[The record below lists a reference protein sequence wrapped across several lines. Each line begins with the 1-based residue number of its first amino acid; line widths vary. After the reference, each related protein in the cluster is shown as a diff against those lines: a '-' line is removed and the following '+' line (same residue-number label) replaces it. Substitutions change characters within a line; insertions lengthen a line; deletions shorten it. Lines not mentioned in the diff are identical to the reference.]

1 MSPEAKVAS
10 GRIKL
15 EALPPLDGGG
25 WARTAADAALQGE
38 GGSSPARE
46 RANREQLAASDPA
59 VSAFVAASAGSGKTK
74 LLTDRLLRLMLAGA
88 KPERIQCLT
97 FTKAAAAEMAVRLQR
112 TLGKWVTLDDAR
124 LDHALN
130 DLAIE
135 PTPELRQ
142 RARALFAQV
151 LDLPG
156 SMRIGTIH
164 AFCQSLLRRFPLEAA
179 LSPHFQLVDERDA
192 ADALTEA
199 RESMLAEAHTED
211 RRAALRVLAGL
222 TSADQFGRHVDAL
235 LTDRQRLAT
244 ALALPDL
251 VAAQRRAL
259 GVVGTTEA
267 DILAAGVNGL
277 ASRDRREAA
286 RIVHRLGAK
295 TCAERAGRMLDW
307 LGLDSETRA
316 EKENWAQ
323 WCAEFLTAKGEA
335 RAPGGFVSKTVTERH
350 PDLVQVF
357 LAEAERLIRLIDD
370 CRALAMAE
378 VSAALLVLAAP
389 VLRAYETHKQDSGL
403 VDYDDLIGRTS
414 HLLVDPGAAW
424 VLYKLDGG
432 LDHLLLDEVQD
443 TAPAQWR
450 IAHALT
456 AEFFAGAGAR
466 EDNRTVFAVG
476 DRKQSIYSFQGA
488 DADEFDRS
496 RDRLER
502 RVVQTGRTFR
512 KTPLDVS
519 FRSTQPVLSLVDAVF
534 DDPVA
539 APGVVEPGQPMQHH
553 ADRAAHAGAVELWP
567 LTPLPDTAEP
577 APWEVAEANQ
587 NQQSAPQRLADTLAE
602 WIGAQTSGN
611 VMLASR
617 GRPLAP
623 GDVLVLVRRR
633 NAFARALVR
642 ALKSRGVPV
651 AGLDRLVLTEQPA
664 VQDLMAL
671 ADALLLPQDDLNF
684 ACLLTSPF
692 GGLDDSDLMDLAVN
706 RGGALFDALR
716 ARAHERPH
724 WQRAWDC
731 FAALLGRADYVS
743 PYALFAEALGPL
755 GGRARLFARLGPEAA
770 EPVDELLNAALS
782 YARLHPPSLQG
793 FLHWLRRSGAEVK
806 REAEAA
812 GNQVRVMTVHGAKGL
827 QAPLVILPDTTAIP
841 PEDGPVMWA
850 EDPQTRV
857 AVPLFSPRKEFRCVA
872 AHRVRDDLARRRLEE
887 HNRLLYVALTRAE
900 DRLVVC
906 GWQTRRGL
914 PDVCW
919 YNLVARGFD
928 RLTPDPVAF
937 EPWDGDLLRF
947 SAPQLAPV
955 ASAGRVAPVA
965 RAKLPAWLGG
975 APDWRSVPP
984 PREAGR
990 PEPLAPSR
998 PDGVELGAVPAAA
1011 SPLAERAVGGN
1022 RFRRGRLLHTLLQ
1035 HLPELPEADRAGA
1048 ARRWLDRPGQGLPE
1062 GSAATLVTEALAILA
1077 HPDLAPAF
1085 APGSRAEVPLT
1096 GLIGHHVVGGLVDRV
1111 AVLPD
1116 RVLVVDFKTNR
1127 VAPEHVEATPVM
1139 YLRQMAAYRAVL
1151 RGIFPDREV
1160 RCALVWTRA
1169 ARVAMLPDALLDAY
1183 APGARASGVHAPGSP
1198 GPDAPAPDVLAADA
1212 PPLAIPAKAAP
1223 QTGGVLSIA

>member
-1 MSPEAKVAS
+1 MTP
-10 GRIKL
+10 
-15 EALPPLDGGG
+15 
-25 WARTAADAALQGE
+25 
-38 GGSSPARE
+38 RE
-46 RANREQLAASDPA
+46 RANLEQLAASDPA

-74 LLTDRLLRLMLAGA
+74 LLTDRLLRLMLAGE

-112 TLGKWVTLDDAR
+112 TLGKWVTLDDPD
-124 LDHALN
+124 LDDALHA
-130 DLAIE
+130 LAIE
-135 PTPELRQ
+135 PTPDLRQ

-156 SMRIGTIH
+156 GMRIGTIH

-199 RESMLAEAHTED
+199 RETMLAEAHTEEK
-211 RRAALRVLAGL
+211 RTALRMLAGL
-222 TSADQFGRHVDAL
+222 ASADQFGRHVDAL
-235 LTDRQRLAT
+235 QTDRQRLAN
-244 ALALPDL
+244 ALALPEL
-251 VAAQRRAL
+251 PAAQRRAL
-259 GVVGTTEA
+259 GIAGSTEA
-267 DILAAGVNGL
+267 ELLAAGVNWQ
-277 ASRDRREAA
+277 AERDLRQAA
-286 RIVHRLGAK
+286 RIVHQLGAR
-295 TCAERAGRMLDW
+295 TCAERAGRMLEW
-307 LGLDSETRA
+307 LGLDSDTRV
-316 EKENWAQ
+316 ENWTQ
-323 WCAEFLTAKGEA
+323 WCTEFLTGKGEP
-335 RAPGGFVSKTVTERH
+335 RAPSGFVSKAVTDKH
-350 PDLVQVF
+350 PDLAQVF
-357 LAEAERLIRLIDD
+357 LAEAGRIVALIDD
-370 CRALAMAE
+370 CRALAMADL
-378 VSAALLVLAAP
+378 SAALLVLAAP
-389 VLRAYETHKQDSGL
+389 VLHAYATHKQDSGL

-414 HLLVDPGAAW
+414 QLLVDPGAAW

-466 EDNRTVFAVG
+466 GENNRTVFAVG

-488 DADEFDRS
+488 DVASFNDS
-496 RDRLER
+496 RDLLER
-502 RVVQTGRTFR
+502 RVDGAGGTFR
-512 KTPLDVS
+512 RTPLDVS

-534 DDPVA
+534 ADPVA
-539 APGVVEPGQPMQHH
+539 AAGVVEPGETLKHH
-553 ADRAAHAGAVELWP
+553 ADRADQAGAVELWP
-567 LTPLPDTAEP
+567 LTPLPDAAEP

-587 NQQSAPQRLADTLAE
+587 NQHSAPQRLADTLAE
-602 WIGAQTSGN
+602 WVRAQTSGN
-611 VMLASR
+611 VMLESR

-642 ALKSRGVPV
+642 ALKTRGVPV

-684 ACLLTSPF
+684 ACLLTSPL
-692 GGLDDSDLMDLAVN
+692 GGLNDDDLMALAVN
-706 RGGALFDALR
+706 RPGALFEALR

-724 WQRAWDC
+724 WQRAWDF
-731 FAALLGRADYVS
+731 FAALLTRVDYVS

-770 EPVDELLNAALS
+770 EPVDELLNAALD

-841 PEDGPVMWA
+841 PDEGPILWA
-850 EDPQTRV
+850 EDPVTRV
-857 AVPLFSPRKEFRCVA
+857 AVPLFSPRKDLRPVA
-872 AHRVRDDLARRRLEE
+872 AQRIRDGQAQRRLEE

-928 RLTPDPVAF
+928 RLAPDRATF
-937 EPWDGDLLRF
+937 DAWDGDLVWV
-947 SAPQLAPV
+947 SAPQV
-955 ASAGRVAPVA
+955 AAYDPQQSHDPQQSRHPRPSRHPRESGDPSGLGPRFRGDDERAGDDLNAGDD
-965 RAKLPAWLGG
+965 KLPRWLGR
-975 APDWRSVPP
+975 APDWRSNPP
-984 PREAGR
+984 APEPGR
-990 PEPLAPSR
+990 PEPLAPSK
-998 PDGVELGAVPAAA
+998 PEGVELGTVPAAA
-1011 SPLAERAVGGN
+1011 SPLAERAAAGD
-1022 RFRRGRLLHTLLQ
+1022 RFRRGLLLHTLLQ
-1035 HLPELPEADRAGA
+1035 HLPDLPQADRAA
-1048 ARRWLDRPGQGLPE
+1048 AAQRWLDRPGQGLPD
-1062 GSAATLVTEALAILA
+1062 GTAATLVSEALAILA

-1096 GLIGHHVVGGLVDRV
+1096 GLVGTQVVGGLVDRL

-1127 VAPEHVEATPVM
+1127 VAPDRPEDTPVM

-1151 RGIFPDREV
+1151 RGVFPGREV
-1160 RCALVWTRA
+1160 RCALVWTRT
-1169 ARVAMLPDALLDAY
+1169 ARVAMLPDELLDTH
-1183 APGARASGVHAPGSP
+1183 APGAHPS
-1198 GPDAPAPDVLAADA
+1198 D
-1212 PPLAIPAKAAP
+1212 IPARAGT
-1223 QTGGVLSIA
+1223 QTGGTRLIA